1 MNGVERL
8 VERLSN
14 VAVFVADTIENI
26 EDGSLDEAEASHW
39 RAVGQD
45 MDEALA
51 QAQNLLTA
59 S

>member
-1 MNGVERL
+1 MNSVERL

-26 EDGSLDEAEASHW
+26 EDCSLDEAEALHW

>member
-1 MNGVERL
+1 MNSVERL

-26 EDGSLDEAEASHW
+26 EDCSVDEAEASHW